1 MNQNIYE
8 FIKKNTESRNKTVII
23 SKNKERE
30 ERCRMKKLMAI
41 TGSILLLCVI
51 ITSVYAPH
59 GTAVPPEKTEISE
72 MSKEAVKEKY
82 RLSVYE
88 RKVAAFENGKDYPIY
103 ISDVYVNSLPET
115 DRRLLEKGIYVSD
128 RKSLNRLIEDYCS

>member
-1 MNQNIYE
+1 
-8 FIKKNTESRNKTVII
+8 
-23 SKNKERE
+23 
-30 ERCRMKKLMAI
+30 MKKLMAI

-59 GTAVPPEKTEISE
+59 GTAVPPEETEISE